1 MTVAQTCLVDVTLSK
16 MLSAI
21 YIFHQ
26 TVSRLHVGLVMS
38 LTNLPR
44 SIAPTAL
51 YLHYKKLSYR

>member
-1 MTVAQTCLVDVTLSK
+1 MTVAQTCLVDVTRSK

-44 SIAPTAL
+44 SIAPT
-51 YLHYKKLSYR
+51 YNKLSYR